1 MFSIEMMI
9 VVIFQLMLCLDNLHI
24 LMIEES
30 VSFKYTV
37 NFGGYVVA
45 SVMFLI
51 SLTFCHEESVK
62 VSKVSMFVLM
72 LLRLLL
78 M

>member
-1 MFSIEMMI
+1 MSSIEMMM

-30 VSFKYTV
+30 ISIKYTV

-45 SVMFLI
+45 SVMF
-51 SLTFCHEESVK
+51 
-62 VSKVSMFVLM
+62 
-72 LLRLLL
+72 
-78 M
+78 